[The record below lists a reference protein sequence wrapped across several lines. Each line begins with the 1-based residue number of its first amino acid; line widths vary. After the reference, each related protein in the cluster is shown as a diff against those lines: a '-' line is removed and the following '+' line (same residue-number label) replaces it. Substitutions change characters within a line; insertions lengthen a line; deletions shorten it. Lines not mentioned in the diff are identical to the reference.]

1 MYVHINIFLDT
12 WIENTIIII
21 IFYSMCQISMEF
33 NHYEKTKQK

>member
-1 MYVHINIFLDT
+1 MYVRIKIFLDT

-33 NHYEKTKQK
+33 NHYKKTKQQ